1 MPSAAPSGRC
11 RAPYTVKKVLTAIRP
26 VAGSS
31 YPIREDELWLFAQYS
46 DGHASHPVK
55 LEIVRQDLERET
67 VVLSADLPPIRLHDL
82 RHSYATLAL
91 KAGVHPKVVSERLG
105 HATIGV
111 TLDLYSHVAQGLDA
125 DAAEL
130 IAARISEGHDDVR

>member
-1 MPSAAPSGRC
+1 MSVAPLVRRVIVCRKVEVDSAQPG
-11 RAPYTVKKVLTAIRP
+11 APYTVKKVLTASRP

-67 VVLSADLPPIRLHDL
+67 VVLSADLPPIHMTRGRFFVLNRGYRLANVVFPAPGIYEF
-82 RHSYATLAL
+82 RVRC
-91 KAGVHPKVVSERLG
+91 GVNVAADEIRLE
-105 HATIGV
+105 
-111 TLDLYSHVAQGLDA
+111 DGL
-125 DAAEL
+125 
-130 IAARISEGHDDVR
+130 